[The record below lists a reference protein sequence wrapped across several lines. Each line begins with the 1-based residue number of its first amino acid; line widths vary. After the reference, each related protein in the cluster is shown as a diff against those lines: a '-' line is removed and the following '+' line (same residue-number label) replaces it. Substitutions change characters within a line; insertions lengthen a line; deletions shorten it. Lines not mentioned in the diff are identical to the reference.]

1 MLTLLIVLF
10 GLLLAIVCVALGGL
24 AVAVLNLLNRL
35 LQLGGWGITPTVRW
49 SVGALLTIA
58 LGVTLARV
66 LGAQWAQTEYE
77 QISSWIM
84 SASIALAV
92 ILYLILAFFFGGLSW
107 LYRKIRPES
116 DTSSKGGA

>member
-1 MLTLLIVLF
+1 M
-10 GLLLAIVCVALGGL
+10 GYYADRAME
-24 AVAVLNLLNRL
+24 R
-35 LQLGGWGITPTVRW
+35 
-49 SVGALLTIA
+49 GALLTIA

-92 ILYLILAFFFGGLSW
+92 ILYLILAFFWRAFLAVS
-107 LYRKIRPES
+107 KIRPES